1 LKQNGREIDM
11 HDLVFLNDAIVRTEK
26 AGIAAVSSAALYGKG
41 VFTTI
46 AIHEGKPFL
55 WEKHW
60 ERLQSDAARVGI
72 HIWEYPA
79 EMVSASLTGLI
90 EKNSV
95 KTGRARVTFF
105 DERGGGAWPAD
116 TELETSILITTGD
129 VRPVPESFKVTVSPY
144 VLNSRSPLAGVKS
157 CSYLENLLA
166 LDEAKGRGFDEAIRL
181 NERGSIASACMAN
194 IFWRER
200 GQLYTPGLTNGCL
213 AGTTRGFVVGKL
225 GAVEIDA
232 GLEVLERADAI
243 ILTSAGLG
251 MVEAADFDG
260 RAFKVRQYDLR
271 TL

>member
-1 LKQNGREIDM
+1 M
-11 HDLVFLNDAIVRTEK
+11 HEFVSLNDKITPADK
-26 AGIAAVSSAALYGKG
+26 AGVPAVSSAALYGKG

-46 AIHEGKPFL
+46 TIHDGKPFL

-79 EMVSASLTGLI
+79 EMVAASLTGLI

-95 KTGRARVTFF
+95 KNGRARVTFF
-105 DERGGGAWPAD
+105 DERGGGAWPGD
-116 TELETSILITTGD
+116 TELETSLLITTGD
-129 VRPVPESFKVTVSPY
+129 ARPVPNSFKVTVSPY

-166 LDEAKGRGFDEAIRL
+166 LDEARGRGFDEAIRL
-181 NERGSIASACMAN
+181 NERALIASACMAN

-200 GQLYTPGLTNGCL
+200 GQLYTPGLASGCL
-213 AGTTRGFVVGKL
+213 AGTTRGFVIERL
-225 GAVEIDA
+225 GAIEAEA
-232 GLEVLERADAI
+232 GLEVLDKADAI

-251 MVEAADFDG
+251 MIEAADFDG
-260 RAFKVRQYDLR
+260 RRFESRSYDLR

>member
-1 LKQNGREIDM
+1 M
-11 HDLVFLNDAIVRTEK
+11 HEFVSFNDKMVRADK
-26 AGIAAVSSAALYGKG
+26 AGIPAVSTAAFYGKG

-46 AIHEGKPFL
+46 AIHDGKPFL

-60 ERLQSDAARVGI
+60 ARLQGDAARVGI

-95 KTGRARVTFF
+95 KNGRARVTFF
-105 DERGGGAWPAD
+105 DERGGGAWPVD
-116 TELETSILITTGD
+116 TERETSLLITTGD
-129 VRPVPESFKVTVSPY
+129 ARPAPESFKVTVSPY

-181 NERGSIASACMAN
+181 NERGLIASACMAN
-194 IFWRER
+194 IFWRTR
-200 GQLYTPGLTNGCL
+200 GQLYTPGLANGCL
-213 AGTTRGFVVGKL
+213 TGTTRGFVIGKL
-225 GAVEIDA
+225 GAIEIDA

-243 ILTSAGLG
+243 IFTSAGLG
-251 MVEAADFDG
+251 MIEAADFDG
-260 RAFKVRQYDLR
+260 RKFEVRNYDLKR
-271 TL
+271 L

>member
-1 LKQNGREIDM
+1 M
-11 HDLVFLNDAIVRTEK
+11 HEFVSFNNKMVRADK
-26 AGIAAVSSAALYGKG
+26 AGVPAVSSAALYGKG

-46 AIHEGKPFL
+46 AVHDGEPFL

-79 EMVSASLTGLI
+79 EMVLASLTGLI
-90 EKNSV
+90 EKNALEN
-95 KTGRARVTFF
+95 GRARVTFF
-105 DERGGGAWPAD
+105 DERGGGAWEIETD
-116 TELETSILITTGD
+116 LETSLLITTGD
-129 VRPVPESFKVTVSPY
+129 ARPVSDNFKVTVSPY

-181 NERGSIASACMAN
+181 NERGLIASACMAN
-194 IFWRER
+194 IFWRKE
-200 GQLYTPGLTNGCL
+200 GKLYTPSLTSGCL
-213 AGTTRGFVVGKL
+213 AGTTRGFVIGKL
-225 GAVEIDA
+225 GALEIDA

-251 MVEAADFDG
+251 MVEAAELDG
-260 RAFKVRQYDLR
+260 QGFEAQGYDLWV
-271 TL
+271 L